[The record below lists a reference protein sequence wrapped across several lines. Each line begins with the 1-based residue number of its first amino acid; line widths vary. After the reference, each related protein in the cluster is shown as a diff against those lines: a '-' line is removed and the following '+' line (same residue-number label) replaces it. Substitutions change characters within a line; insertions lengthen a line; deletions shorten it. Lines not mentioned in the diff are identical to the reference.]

1 MGYLDELLSF
11 QSMRVACNDRV
22 VGRILAG
29 WRYDISGIAPEMRS
43 DYEEHLRTCP
53 HCHHRRILHRTIDF
67 SLIAIASVSAVIFL
81 VAFGAIRHYWPRHAL
96 ILELIALGGFLFSS
110 VVWIIVALT
119 TPVPVMLIGAAKQKA
134 RQVHEKLP
142 PEIRDRI
149 PLPPEQPERS

>member
-1 MGYLDELLSF
+1 
-11 QSMRVACNDRV
+11 
-22 VGRILAG
+22 
-29 WRYDISGIAPEMRS
+29 
-43 DYEEHLRTCP
+43 
-53 HCHHRRILHRTIDF
+53 
-67 SLIAIASVSAVIFL
+67 VIFL